1 MKAGMINCQ
10 SASKKGNGDLQLGKC
25 IVSVPRIHSMGEIER
40 PMWWKLEFSE
50 DVEKHIILKEVTQL
64 SSDSFF
70 SQLDEKVESED
81 IREAFVYIHGFN
93 TSFDEAILRA
103 AQMAYDISFSGVPIV
118 YSWPSKGK
126 VLKYWEDGRNSE
138 WTVSHLESFLEQLAT
153 KESFDRIHIIAH
165 SMGNRPMTQALM
177 ALGEKYSDKALFEQ
191 VILAAPDIDAEVFA
205 KDIAPNINQVAKNV
219 TLYASSKDKALQ
231 VSRSIN
237 KGPRAGE
244 GGERITVINGIET
257 VEASTIDM
265 NFLGHDYYATT
276 WVLLNDLYQLVNQGK
291 EADLRDLKK
300 EYKSTIKFWSF

>member
-1 MKAGMINCQ
+1 MFGAISFAKI
-10 SASKKGNGDLQLGKC
+10 SASISGAA
-25 IVSVPRIHSMGEIER
+25 SM
-40 PMWWKLEFSE
+40 
-50 DVEKHIILKEVTQL
+50 T
-64 SSDSFF
+64 
-70 SQLDEKVESED
+70 
-81 IREAFVYIHGFN
+81 
-93 TSFDEAILRA
+93 
-103 AQMAYDISFSGVPIV
+103 
-118 YSWPSKGK
+118 
-126 VLKYWEDGRNSE
+126 
-138 WTVSHLESFLEQLAT
+138 
-153 KESFDRIHIIAH
+153 
-165 SMGNRPMTQALM
+165 
-177 ALGEKYSDKALFEQ
+177 
-191 VILAAPDIDAEVFA
+191 
-205 KDIAPNINQVAKNV
+205 PNINQVAKNV